1 MNRKK
6 TLNLE
11 NKKIEMKSYTRL
23 FDIIYYQNEHYP
35 QKKCITTKY
44 DTEWKSLS
52 TQEVIQKVNHLSR
65 SLIHLGLKAG
75 DKVGI
80 ISSNNRTEWNIVDLA
95 CQQIGVIDVPI
106 YPTISPKEY
115 AYIFNDAELKIVF
128 VSDEKIV
135 EKVNAIFSEIPTLK
149 KMYSFDSIE
158 NTTNWQTLFE
168 DEHLNHQP
176 EVEQRKEQV
185 HANDLAT
192 LIYTSGTT
200 GNPKGVMLSHN
211 NIVSNVKATTL
222 ELPLEAGHVCM
233 SFLPLCHVFERMV
246 MYSYMSKGTEIHY
259 AESIEKIGDNLK
271 EIRPHFFTTVPRL
284 LEKVYDKIVNTGHS
298 LTGAKKQLFFWALN
312 LGLKY
317 NWRENQ
323 GFLYNQQLK
332 LANKLIFSKWREALG
347 GRIQGI
353 VSGSAPLQERL
364 CRVFSAAN
372 IPVREGYGLT
382 ETSPVLTYN
391 RFEADNAM
399 LGTVG
404 IPLNNV
410 ELKIADDGEIL
421 VKAPNVMMGYYK
433 QPEKTAKEFTNDGF
447 FKTGDIGELI
457 DGKFLKIT
465 DRKKQLM
472 KTSGGKYVAPQPI
485 EEKFKESMLIEQMIV
500 IAEGEKFVSALI
512 VPSKEHLTNWCQLHN
527 ISTSCSFD
535 ELICKQK
542 VLEKF
547 EETVIEFNK
556 HFSHIEQIKKY
567 TLLPNEFTIEAGEL
581 TPTMKLKRKTIVKQY
596 KKEIDKIYC
605 R

>member
-1 MNRKK
+1 
-6 TLNLE
+6 
-11 NKKIEMKSYTRL
+11 MKSYTRL

-35 QKKCITTKY
+35 QKKCLTTKY
-44 DTEWKSLS
+44 GNEWKSIS
-52 TQEVIQKVNHLSR
+52 TAELISKVNQLSR
-65 SLIHLGLKAG
+65 ALINLGLKAG

-115 AYIFNDAELKIVF
+115 AYIFNDAEIQYVFASNQEIVN
-128 VSDEKIV
+128 
-135 EKVNAIFSEIPTLK
+135 KVNAVYSEIPTLK
-149 KMYSFDSIE
+149 GLYSFEDIE
-158 NTTNWQTLFE
+158 NTTNWRVLFE
-168 DEHLNHQP
+168 EEYLEHQP
-176 EVEQRKEQV
+176 EVEKRKSQV
-185 HANDLAT
+185 KSKDLAT

-211 NIVSNVKATTL
+211 NIISNVEATTL
-222 ELPLEAGHVCM
+222 ELPLKDGQVCM

-246 MYSYMSKGTEIHY
+246 MYSYMVKGAEIHY

-298 LTGAKKQLFFWALN
+298 LTGIKKQLFFWALN

-317 NWRENQ
+317 DWREKQ
-323 GFLYNQQLK
+323 SFLYSQQLK

-391 RFEADNAM
+391 RFSASDAM

-410 ELKIADDGEIL
+410 ELKIAPDGEIL
-421 VKAPNVMMGYYK
+421 AKAPSVMMGYYK
-433 QPEKTAKEFTNDGF
+433 QPEKTAEVFTKDGF

-500 IAEGEKFVSALI
+500 IAEGEKFTSALI
-512 VPSKEHLTNWCQLHN
+512 VPSVEHLSNWCKLHD
-527 ISTSCSFD
+527 IDTSCKFED
-535 ELICKQK
+535 LICNKK

-547 EETVIEFNK
+547 DETIDGFNK
-556 HFSHIEQIKKY
+556 NFSHIEQIKKY
-567 TLLPNEFTIEAGEL
+567 KLLPKEFTIEDGEL
-581 TPTMKLKRKTIVKQY
+581 TPTMKLKRKSIVKRY
-596 KKEIDKIYC
+596 KKEIDEIYC
-605 R
+605 RITN